1 MTRQIWEGH
10 RASMRAASGTRAAF
24 IGLAVIAGMALAGP
38 AGAQWIGT
46 PGGAT
51 DSTPQAS
58 TPQASPAPAPA
69 AAPAAAPSATM
80 DATPDLG
87 SAAPGLSSPSLSS
100 PAMSSPAMSSPAQSH
115 MTMPGGMVQQPSG
128 DMADCQTNVNKL
140 RTDLEARGGALQAA
154 SKKKVPPTELCPL
167 FRNFATSQQKF
178 LTYLRTN
185 KTKCG
190 VPDEVLTKLREST
203 TNVVGVRDKVCK
215 VALEMKE
222 GGGAGPSGPPPQS
235 AVSAGLG
242 LPSGL
247 PGVSANKPG
256 GVFDTLGGN
265 ALR

>member
-1 MTRQIWEGH
+1 
-10 RASMRAASGTRAAF
+10 MRATRGARAAV
-24 IGLAVIAGMALAGP
+24 IGLAAVAGVALTTGS
-38 AGAQWIGT
+38 AGAQWIGAA
-46 PGGAT
+46 GGST
-51 DSTPQAS
+51 ETTPQAS
-58 TPQASPAPAPA
+58 TAPVSPAPVAPAPTAAPATAPA
-69 AAPAAAPSATM
+69 ATI
-80 DATPDLG
+80 DTTPDLG
-87 SAAPGLSSPSLSS
+87 SAAPSLSSPSLSA
-100 PAMSSPAMSSPAQSH
+100 PAMSSAPAASAPGQMH
-115 MTMPGGMVQQPSG
+115 MTMPGGMVQQPTG

-140 RTDLEARGGALQAA
+140 RTDLESRGGALQAA

-178 LTYLRTN
+178 LSYLRTN

-190 VPDEVLTKLREST
+190 VPDEVITKLGEST
-203 TNVVGVRDKVCK
+203 SNVLGVRDKVCK
-215 VALEMKE
+215 VAMEMKE